1 MNKDIQQMIKQRQSA
16 NLELVEILL
25 KYIRLY
31 PELRF
36 GQLLSN
42 LGIENDFSQ
51 ESIETLKYAKEHDK
65 AADAAKYEPQQEVA
79 LQNEDKQDRII
90 YFD

>member
-31 PELRF
+31 PDLRF

-42 LGIENDFSQ
+42 LGIENDRFQ
-51 ESIETLKYAKEHDK
+51 ESIETLKYVKEHDK
-65 AADAAKYEPQQEVA
+65 AADAARQEPQQEVT